1 MFLSVGASRKSLTFS
16 RAHSHPFY
24 EIIIDV
30 EGDGY
35 YLIEDEVVDFKE
47 GTVVIIPPGVSHT
60 KVSDKGFRDVY
71 VGTFELPF
79 LIGEEKHKCR
89 FFSDDLNKTL
99 FEITEMMRLRYLEG
113 TKGDTTLS
121 LMYDLFIRLL
131 AEKYA
136 DGKKKDAVVEELRYR
151 IACEFNSPGFSI
163 NQIMENIG
171 YDKDYVRRRFVA
183 NLGMTPLEY
192 LTSLRIENAKKL
204 LSMRTKMETS
214 IAEIGSMCGYFDG
227 NYFSRVFKKH
237 VGITP
242 EEYSK
247 LTK

>member
-1 MFLSVGASRKSLTFS
+1 MLCVKCKKRQAVLFVTKIENNNQTQ
-16 RAHSHPFY
+16 
-24 EIIIDV
+24 
-30 EGDGY
+30 EGY
-35 YLIEDEVVDFKE
+35 CMQCA
-47 GTVVIIPPGVSHT
+47 
-60 KVSDKGFRDVY
+60 R
-71 VGTFELPF
+71 ELN
-79 LIGEEKHKCR
+79 IG
-89 FFSDDLNKTL
+89 
-99 FEITEMMRLRYLEG
+99 
-113 TKGDTTLS
+113 
-121 LMYDLFIRLL
+121 
-131 AEKYA
+131 
-136 DGKKKDAVVEELRYR
+136 
-151 IACEFNSPGFSI
+151 PI

>member
-1 MFLSVGASRKSLTFS
+1 MFLSIGASRKSLTFF
-16 RAHSHPFY
+16 RAHYHPFY

-47 GTVVIIPPGVSHT
+47 GTVVIIPPGVQHT
-60 KVSDKGFRDVY
+60 KVSDKGFRDVF
-71 VGTFELPF
+71 VGTLELPF
-79 LIGEEKHKCR
+79 LTEEEKHKCHV
-89 FFSDDLNKTL
+89 FDDDLNKTL
-99 FEITEMMRLRYLEG
+99 FEVIEMMRLRYLEG
-113 TKGDTTLS
+113 TKGDATLP
-121 LMYDLFIRLL
+121 LMYELFIRLL
-131 AEKYA
+131 SEKYA
-136 DGKKKDAVVEELRYR
+136 ERKRDTVAEELRYR
-151 IACEFNSPGFSI
+151 IALDFTSPGLSVTKL
-163 NQIMENIG
+163 MENIG

-214 IAEIGSMCGYFDG
+214 IAEIGAMCGYYDG
-227 NYFSRVFKKH
+227 RYFSRVFKKH